1 MVVIIFNIL
10 LLLTLFINTI
20 KLQQKSERLV
30 YLQHNEAPL
39 RHYTTR
45 PASTSGNTAQIK
57 SVFPKP
63 SSRRTPNGLG
73 LSRYDNLERQD
84 PFRCNPLLPKLPS
97 QRTPS
102 KLGIRSYDSPKA
114 SRLPRND
121 DICLAAYLEQAR
133 CRLFRHLSVRSFP
146 PKR

>member
-73 LSRYDNLERQD
+73 LSRTTTWSVRTRSDAILYSLNCLRNVLRANSVSEATTAQRRQD
-84 PFRCNPLLPKLPS
+84 Y
-97 QRTPS
+97 
-102 KLGIRSYDSPKA
+102 LGTTIYA
-114 SRLPRND
+114 
-121 DICLAAYLEQAR
+121 
-133 CRLFRHLSVRSFP
+133 
-146 PKR
+146 